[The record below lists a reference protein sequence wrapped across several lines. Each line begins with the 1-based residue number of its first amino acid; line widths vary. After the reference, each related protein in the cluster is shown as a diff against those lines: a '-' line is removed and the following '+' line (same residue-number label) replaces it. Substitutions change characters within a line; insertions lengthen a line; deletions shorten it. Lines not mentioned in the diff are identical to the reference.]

1 MLSKEQKKVLITGSS
16 GFIGSN
22 LKNFLIS
29 AGHKVIGVGRGL
41 GEDFSID
48 LLDPKLKDIIKDFSP
63 DIICHLA
70 SGSNIARA
78 NEDKDKEFND
88 TVFATQNL
96 LEIIKS
102 LNIDLKI
109 VYLSSQAVYGYS
121 EELPVNES
129 HICKPITIY
138 GENKLKAE
146 EAITNSGL
154 NYVIFRV
161 SSIYGPKQDY
171 NKSGVIAKFIN
182 KMKNNEAPVVFNS
195 FDIFSDF
202 IFVNDVVSAI
212 ARSIDND
219 LAQKDIFNLGS
230 GIPTTLN
237 ELLDLLYKYFPD
249 APKAELQLNL
259 LYMNKEQKG
268 LYLDIEKIKSRLNW
282 LCKYD
287 LSKGLREIL
296 DPISL
301 LEKK

>member
-22 LKNFLIS
+22 LKNSLINE
-29 AGHKVIGVGRGL
+29 GHKVIGVGRGL

-48 LLDPKLKDIIKDFSP
+48 LLDSKLKDIIKDFSP

-88 TVFATQNL
+88 TVFATQKL
-96 LEIIKS
+96 VEIVKSLEI
-102 LNIDLKI
+102 DPKI
-109 VYLSSQAVYGYS
+109 IYLSSQAVYGLP
-121 EELPVNES
+121 EELPVNEN
-129 HICKPITIY
+129 HICKPMTVY

-146 EAITNSGL
+146 EVIINSGF

-171 NKSGVIAKFIN
+171 KKSGVVAKFIN

-202 IFVNDVVSAI
+202 IFVNDVTAAI
-212 ARSIDND
+212 TMSINND
-219 LAQKDIFNLGS
+219 LVQKDIFNLGS

-237 ELLDLLYKYFPD
+237 ELLDLLYKYFPH

-259 LYMNKEQKG
+259 LYMDKDQKG
-268 LYLDIEKIKSRLNW
+268 LYLDIEDIKSKLNW
-282 LCKYD
+282 SCKYD
-287 LSKGLREIL
+287 LRKGLGEML
-296 DPISL
+296 GPLSL
-301 LEKK
+301 LEKN